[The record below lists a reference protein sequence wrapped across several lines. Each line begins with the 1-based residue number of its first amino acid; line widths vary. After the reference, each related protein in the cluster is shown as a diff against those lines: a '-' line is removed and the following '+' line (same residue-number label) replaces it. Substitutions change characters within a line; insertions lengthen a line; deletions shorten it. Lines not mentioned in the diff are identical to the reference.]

1 MKQTLIL
8 TAIFLSLLPPF
19 ALAEVADTELN
30 YFLVSPIPG
39 GDTSV
44 KDFPQYVEFII
55 PFLLSF
61 AAIAALVM
69 FVVGGFQY
77 MTGGM
82 SPAILTNAKE
92 RISNAIFG
100 LVIIVFSVTILAT
113 INPELVT
120 LKLDLSKVGE
130 CVGCNATYTN
140 KRDDLAPP
148 GSLGEDATCFEDSEC
163 VDGTRCIN
171 DKCTRAGQGIGQSCP
186 SGDGKQC
193 ESGVC
198 VTRVCVRSDLE
209 KGEGCQTTPQCKAGM
224 ECIQWATSK
233 TCEKANSL
241 DEGAKCPI
249 GSNLCKAG
257 LFCGDSAGFNEC
269 YRKYSVADGNTCY
282 GDPHC
287 LAGSA
292 CTKNLISSNIC
303 FKMNSKSR
311 GQECSGDSRECTG
324 NLICDDVGPG
334 GSYICTLE

>member
-69 FVVGGFQY
+69 FVVGGIQY

-120 LKLDLSKVGE
+120 LKLDLNKVGE
-130 CVGCNATYTN
+130 CVGC
-140 KRDDLAPP
+140 K
-148 GSLGEDATCFEDSEC
+148 F
-163 VDGTRCIN
+163 
-171 DKCTRAGQGIGQSCP
+171 
-186 SGDGKQC
+186 
-193 ESGVC
+193 
-198 VTRVCVRSDLE
+198 
-209 KGEGCQTTPQCKAGM
+209 
-224 ECIQWATSK
+224 
-233 TCEKANSL
+233 
-241 DEGAKCPI
+241 
-249 GSNLCKAG
+249 
-257 LFCGDSAGFNEC
+257 
-269 YRKYSVADGNTCY
+269 
-282 GDPHC
+282 
-287 LAGSA
+287 
-292 CTKNLISSNIC
+292 
-303 FKMNSKSR
+303 
-311 GQECSGDSRECTG
+311 
-324 NLICDDVGPG
+324 
-334 GSYICTLE
+334 